1 MFHYSLLVVASL
13 VAAAVSPACLAPE
26 NKVQAAD
33 GLWVQN
39 VDPQVVEG
47 TVVSATVG
55 QVSLRAADGKEHS
68 FKPNEMTRIT
78 VNGKPGKLADLKAG
92 VMIRVMVDK
101 QGKVISISTVD
112 DRKR

>member
-1 MFHYSLLVVASL
+1 MFRYTVLVASL
-13 VAAAVSPACLAPE
+13 VVVAVGSAGLASE
-26 NKVQAAD
+26 AKLHAAD
-33 GLWVQN
+33 GPQLQN
-39 VDPQVVEG
+39 VEPLVVEG
-47 TVVSATVG
+47 VVVSASAG

-112 DRKR
+112 DRK